1 MREIKNVKLGFNK
14 KAQVIVKADVVMKGE
29 DDVDSLFL
37 CFFTIMTEPLRLAVF
52 TSGCLNEQL
61 ASIIGQSEENI
72 TRMMVENGQLY
83 ASLIQQHS
91 ESMLGNGIEQNKIVL
106 DSDNNSKNA
115 SGILASLIQNK
126 HYIQK
131 TTYIFPDG
139 TTHKQEQEVDVSP
152 LIQPFTVMLEIC
164 KRWNDPTLM
173 EEIQ

>member
-91 ESMLGNGIEQNKIVL
+91 EAMLGNGVEQSKIVL
-106 DSDNNSKNA
+106 ESQTNSDNA
-115 SGILASLIQNK
+115 SGILSSLIKNK
-126 HYIQK
+126 YYLQK
-131 TTYIFPDG
+131 TTYHFPDG
-139 TTHKQEQEVDVSP
+139 TTHKQEQQVDVSP
-152 LIQPFTVMLEIC
+152 LVQPFTMMKAIC